1 MQKYQILCLI
11 PFVIMYFWAVINT
24 LRHRQWL
31 DAWTQFFTGAV
42 LLLNAMIIYQEM
54 CGYKVP
60 IWMQLAQLV
69 GSTMI
74 IPMAYSYFGRKL
86 GRAINNGT
94 TRLNWI
100 LMALLLIPSL
110 NISLTPW
117 LTDVPEPHTVPF
129 YIQLLMNGEPIYLM
143 SVPSLIL
150 LIQALNTSVRI
161 PHTSRTMKQYGLTYT
176 HAMRSFLIWWGL
188 AIVFVLF
195 TSLMPMSLL
204 ELPRFSWFYFII
216 YGLMTGAIYLHMALR
231 LDINPVQSEEGDSVV
246 IDDFVQQNKDLAD
259 RARRLFMEERLY
271 LQPGLVIE
279 DVVSVLGTNRT
290 YFTRMMRAEFGMT
303 FNEYITYERVRYAE
317 NLLQTTDKSLEE
329 IAEESGFGNTSS
341 LNRVFKRITSLTP
354 DAWRRS
360 NQLTA

>member
-1 MQKYQILCLI
+1 MQKYQILCLV
-11 PFVIMYFWAVINT
+11 PFLIMYLWAVTNT

-31 DAWTQFFTGAV
+31 DAWTQFFTGAMLMV
-42 LLLNAMIIYQEM
+42 NGLIIYQVM
-54 CGYKVP
+54 CGYRVP
-60 IWMQLAQLV
+60 LVLQIVQLV

-86 GRAINNGT
+86 GRSINNET
-94 TRLNWI
+94 TRLNWF
-100 LMALLLIPSL
+100 MMLLLLVPSM
-110 NISLTPW
+110 NISFTPW
-117 LTDVPEPHTVPF
+117 LTDMPEAHTVPF
-129 YIQLLMNGEPIYLM
+129 YIQLLKNGEPVYLM

-176 HAMRSFLIWWGL
+176 PAMRSFLIWWGL

-216 YGLMTGAIYLHMALR
+216 YGLLTGAIYLHMALR

-246 IDDFVQQNKDLAD
+246 IDDFVQQNKDLAE
-259 RARRLFMEERLY
+259 RARRLFLEEKLY
-271 LQPGLVIE
+271 LQNGIVIE
-279 DVVSVLGTNRT
+279 DVVNTLGTNRT

-303 FNEYITYERVRYAE
+303 FNEYITYERVRCAE
-317 NLLQTTDKSLEE
+317 NLLQTTDKTLEE
-329 IAEESGFGNTSS
+329 IAEESGFGNASS
-341 LNRVFKRITSLTP
+341 MNRVFKRITTLTP
-354 DAWRRS
+354 DAWRKS
-360 NQLTA
+360 NQQQ